1 MKNHEE
7 PWRRVQ
13 EEPVLVP
20 QRFFQWTGLKWSI
33 LKNILQKIKES
44 FSTIK
49 NLCGTKQ
56 GSSMASLQKHLCEAF
71 IFKSVLIVKMAYSE
85 KYHIF
90 KA

>member
-1 MKNHEE
+1 MKE
-7 PWRRVQ
+7 
-13 EEPVLVP
+13 
-20 QRFFQWTGLKWSI
+20 T
-33 LKNILQKIKES
+33 

-49 NLCGTKQ
+49 NLCGTKK

-85 KYHIF
+85 KYHSF